1 MPKSSRAILLQAR
14 MSVSCLRRARKKGR
28 PPERPRKALSGKEKG
43 EGCPRNTRKDAKRRK
58 EKFERDRRAM
68 QSFSGNLS
76 EPFMFRR
83 FEGSCLQLLRRCQ
96 RPKLIK
102 YSFPFFL
109 SRFFACFAGNFSPLC
124 SRVPFAC
131 FAGTL
136 LLFPLASFAGTD
148 LMAKAH
154 EAR

>member
-1 MPKSSRAILLQAR
+1 MPKSSRAILLQAK

-28 PPERPRKALSGKEKG
+28 PPERPRKTLNPK
-43 EGCPRNTRKDAKRRK
+43 RKRRRMPAKHAKRRGK
-58 EKFERDRRAM
+58 DKRNFERDRRAM
-68 QSFSGNLS
+68 LSFSGNLS

-83 FEGSCLQLLRRCQ
+83 LEGSCLQLLRSCQ